1 MTKLTVVVLLGLIGV
16 AIAHY
21 NAAKYG
27 DIKKYFSSR
36 EEDNKCKLD
45 CTYHAAY
52 VVTLNRLPSVRTCNS
67 GSNENRIFQCAT
79 CCEGWGLQRGI
90 EKDAIVHQI
99 CGAVTPTIKCIC
111 CEQKCN

>member
-1 MTKLTVVVLLGLIGV
+1 MMKLTVVVLLGLISV

-21 NAAKYG
+21 NSAKYG
-27 DIKKYFSSR
+27 DIGKYFSSK

-52 VVTLNRLPSVRTCNS
+52 VVTLNRLPAVRTCNF
-67 GSNENRIFQCAT
+67 GSNENRVFGCAS

-90 EKDAIVHQI
+90 SMDDIVHQI
-99 CGAVTPTIKCIC
+99 CGYITPIKCIC